1 MNRILYQLSYAAM
14 CGQADIGT
22 AESASSVYNGQSHLS
37 RTFFKIS
44 VVFFAGLSYDI
55 GKGDDSMKR
64 LVTMQDLSCLG
75 KCSLTV
81 VQPTISAMGVACTVL
96 PTAVFSTHTG
106 FPGPAIRDLGDF
118 ARPAMDHWQSIG
130 AGFDGILTGY
140 LASPA
145 QGELALELAERFGKN
160 ARIVH
165 DPAMGDHGRLY
176 SGMGPQMVEAHR
188 RVCAKAD
195 LILPN
200 LTEGAFLAGIGY
212 QERSDLE
219 YCRQIATA
227 LLKTSAKAVLL
238 TGYAPKPDTVG
249 FYYTDGATEFAHA
262 APKIPRACHGTGD
275 LFAAV
280 TTGGLLGGLSV
291 PEAGTLAA
299 EFVHRAIANTG
310 KDSRFGVEFET
321 ELGWLAE
328 KCRIRK

>member
-1 MNRILYQLSYAAM
+1 
-14 CGQADIGT
+14 
-22 AESASSVYNGQSHLS
+22 
-37 RTFFKIS
+37 
-44 VVFFAGLSYDI
+44 
-55 GKGDDSMKR
+55 MKT
-64 LVTMQDLSCLG
+64 LVSMQDLSCLG

-81 VQPTISAMGVACTVL
+81 IHPTISAMGVPCAVL
-96 PTAVFSTHTG
+96 PTSLLSTHTA
-106 FPGPAIRDLGDF
+106 FPGPVVRDLSDF
-118 ARPAMDHWQSIG
+118 ARPALDHWQSIG
-130 AGFDGILTGY
+130 AEFGGILTGY
-140 LASPA
+140 LASPDQA
-145 QGELALELAERFGKN
+145 ELALELYDRFGDGL
-160 ARIVH
+160 IVH

-176 SGMGPQMVEAHR
+176 SGMGPEMVEAHR
-188 RVCAKAD
+188 RLCERAD

-200 LTEGAFLAGIGY
+200 LTEGAFLAGIDY
-212 QERSDLE
+212 QERTDLE

-249 FYYTDGATEFAHA
+249 FYYTDGTAEFAHA

>member
-1 MNRILYQLSYAAM
+1 
-14 CGQADIGT
+14 
-22 AESASSVYNGQSHLS
+22 
-37 RTFFKIS
+37 
-44 VVFFAGLSYDI
+44 
-55 GKGDDSMKR
+55 MKR

-81 VQPTISAMGVACTVL
+81 VLPTISAMGVACTVL

-212 QERSDLE
+212 QERSD
-219 YCRQIATA
+219 
-227 LLKTSAKAVLL
+227 
-238 TGYAPKPDTVG
+238 
-249 FYYTDGATEFAHA
+249 
-262 APKIPRACHGTGD
+262 
-275 LFAAV
+275 
-280 TTGGLLGGLSV
+280 
-291 PEAGTLAA
+291 
-299 EFVHRAIANTG
+299 
-310 KDSRFGVEFET
+310 
-321 ELGWLAE
+321 
-328 KCRIRK
+328 